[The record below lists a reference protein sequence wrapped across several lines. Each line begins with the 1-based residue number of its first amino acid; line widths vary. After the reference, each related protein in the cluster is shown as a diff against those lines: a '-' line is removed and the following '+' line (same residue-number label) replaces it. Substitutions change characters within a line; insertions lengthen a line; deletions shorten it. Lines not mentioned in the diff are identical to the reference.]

1 MPIDP
6 EVRKTLD
13 LRLAQGEISKEEY
26 KELIETLQTND
37 DIEAKPIEPTP
48 IKNEIENHH
57 DDTKYSINRA
67 QEVSTGVKTAI
78 ASTKSYVGSAFLAW
92 ILYYI
97 GFYIIGLIV
106 NICYLSSANR
116 IKRETG
122 ISPSGRGCL
131 QFLLFIHFWFP
142 LIIIIIL
149 VFVCT
154 QMGFHLP
161 DFLRDIERF
170 FENLF

>member
-26 KELIETLQTND
+26 KEIIKTLQTNNV
-37 DIEAKPIEPTP
+37 IEGKPIVPKPAKYETD
-48 IKNEIENHH
+48 NYHN
-57 DDTKYSINRA
+57 DTSYNVNRA
-67 QEVSTGVKTAI
+67 QEVSAGVKNAI
-78 ASTKSYVGSAFLAW
+78 ASTKSYVGPAFLAW

-116 IKRETG
+116 IRRETG
-122 ISPSGRGCL
+122 ISPSGKGCL
-131 QFLLFIHFWFP
+131 QFLLFVHFWIP
-142 LIIIIIL
+142 LIIILIL
-149 VFVCT
+149 IFVCT
-154 QMGFHLP
+154 QMGFHMS

-170 FENLF
+170 FENLL